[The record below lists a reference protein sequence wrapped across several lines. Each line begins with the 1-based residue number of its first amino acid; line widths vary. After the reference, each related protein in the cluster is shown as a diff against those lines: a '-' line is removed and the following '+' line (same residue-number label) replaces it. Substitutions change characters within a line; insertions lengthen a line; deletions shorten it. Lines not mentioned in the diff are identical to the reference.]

1 MSLSDDIMNVLYLL
15 EGLDRGGA
23 ETQALDVCR
32 NAKRHGINLV
42 FATQLSG
49 ALEGEIRGTGIPFY
63 LVRRKL
69 SYRFPVDITV
79 AYRLRKLIKEHKI
92 QIVHG
97 YQPIDGINLFLAT
110 RGLRNVKKVLSFQGF
125 IQDSK
130 HRRASQFLVS
140 RMDANI
146 SVSNGLAKILQD
158 EDGVNISKNFHTVY
172 NGADPARIAP
182 SGKSVRAE
190 LNIDPNAI
198 VFGMTANFYRDR
210 RKDQITI
217 CKALPKVFSQLGN
230 AHFIFAG
237 GIERGAEEKAGECM
251 RICREAGISDRVSF
265 LGSRN
270 DVADILK
277 ALDVYVFSSYY
288 EGLPVAVTEAML
300 AGVPMIVSDIEA
312 LREATGNGEYAEIF
326 PVEDV
331 ETLSQ
336 KMLALA
342 ADEGARR
349 TQAELAQQFAR
360 DNFSIDAHFRELK
373 KIYEKL
379 L

>member
-1 MSLSDDIMNVLYLL
+1 MNVLYLL

-49 ALEGEIRGTGIPFY
+49 ALESEIRSTGIPFY
-63 LVRRKL
+63 RVRRKL
-69 SYRFPVDITV
+69 SYRFPIDITV

-110 RGLRNVKKVLSFQGF
+110 RGLGSVKKVLSFQGF

-146 SVSNGLAKILQD
+146 SVSNGLVKILHD
-158 EDGVNISKNFHTVY
+158 EDGVNVSKNFHVVY

-182 SGKSVRAE
+182 SGKSIRTE

-210 RKDQITI
+210 RKDQLTI

-237 GIERGAEEKAGECM
+237 GIERGAEEKADECM

-270 DVADILK
+270 DVADILQ

-300 AGVPMIVSDIEA
+300 AGVPMIVSDIEP
-312 LREATGNGEYAEIF
+312 LREATGNGKYAEIF
-326 PVEDV
+326 PVEDF
-331 ETLSQ
+331 ETLAK
-336 KMLALA
+336 KMLAMA
-342 ADEGARR
+342 ANKDARR
-349 TQAELAQQFAR
+349 TQAEQAQQFAR